1 MELVLKCQSI
11 TINMKKVKLDIVGLS
26 YSQTQ
31 SGAYAL
37 VLGEVNGRRR
47 LPIIIGAFEAQA
59 IAIEI
64 EQMTP
69 SRPLTHD
76 LFKTLAEA
84 YEIQIQEILIYNL
97 VEGVFFA
104 KLICTDGETTK
115 EIDART
121 SDAIALAVRFN
132 AAIYTYEFILS
143 SAGIVIEGNDLLF
156 LENMDNIPKEQG
168 SEDIT
173 TSIPGSGYKTLTNE
187 ELQQKLQEAIA
198 EEAYEKAARIRDEI
212 NKRNKGE

>member
-1 MELVLKCQSI
+1 
-11 TINMKKVKLDIVGLS
+11 MKKVKLDIVGLS

-64 EQMTP
+64 EKMTP

-76 LFKTLAEA
+76 LFKTFAQT
-84 YEIQIQEILIYNL
+84 YNIQIQEVLIYNL

-104 KLICTDGETTK
+104 KLICTDGNVTQ

-156 LENMDNIPKEQG
+156 LENMDNIPKEEG
-168 SEDIT
+168 TEDIT
-173 TSIPGSGYKTLTNE
+173 TSIPGSGYKSLTTE

-198 EEAYEKAARIRDEI
+198 EEAYEKAARIRDEL
-212 NKRNKGE
+212 NKRNQA